1 MPLSI
6 KTRDAG
12 GDPKQNQT
20 RSEMEE
26 DGTARRPPGGAA
38 QGQIP
43 DPYLPAAVRIK
54 P

>member
-26 DGTARRPPGGAA
+26 TERRAGRPEAPA